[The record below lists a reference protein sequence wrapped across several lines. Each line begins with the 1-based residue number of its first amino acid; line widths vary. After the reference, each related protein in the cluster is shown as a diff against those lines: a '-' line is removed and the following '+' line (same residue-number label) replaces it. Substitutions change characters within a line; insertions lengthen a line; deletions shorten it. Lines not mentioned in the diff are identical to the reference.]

1 MSDTVS
7 RTNYATT
14 ASASI
19 PSNTI
24 TATSGTYTINIPSTT
39 SSIYTYRYPN
49 LDKYLLQINDNKK
62 IEYIDI
68 SDVLEEEVD
77 RLIDRQK
84 EIDAEKPKPRPK
96 DPIKQVYINPKKGT
110 TTILWEDGTKTM
122 VTCIEETFDLEKG
135 IAMCFMKKMYDNRG
149 CFNEFLKKWLEDAVD
164 QSVKRE
170 KVKEAP
176 KKTPPQKTKKPRFRK
191 KTSRK

>member
-7 RTNYATT
+7 RTNYATV

-110 TTILWEDGTKTM
+110 TTIPFFFT
-122 VTCIEETFDLEKG
+122 
-135 IAMCFMKKMYDNRG
+135 AN
-149 CFNEFLKKWLEDAVD
+149 
-164 QSVKRE
+164 
-170 KVKEAP
+170 
-176 KKTPPQKTKKPRFRK
+176 
-191 KTSRK
+191 